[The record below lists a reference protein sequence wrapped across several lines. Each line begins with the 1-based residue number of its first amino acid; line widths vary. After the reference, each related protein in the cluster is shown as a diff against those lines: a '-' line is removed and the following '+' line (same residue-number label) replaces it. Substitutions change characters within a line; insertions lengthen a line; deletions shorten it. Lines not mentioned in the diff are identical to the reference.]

1 MEQKENVITKSPA
14 TPVIAR
20 SAATKQSTFRN
31 FLLHNITNTLKSP
44 SFIILTILFEVFIAI
59 NFFIRQQFFTG
70 SGTTDLILFFSAVPY
85 ICIIAIPALCY
96 KQSFS
101 IYDNFIPL
109 TSFEREAAV
118 FLSRLIL
125 FCLQLVLLLPA
136 ILLVNLFGSTD
147 CGQIFTSLVC
157 LVFYGAAVISL
168 CGFIQTAVSN
178 KVSSLIISALVLGIF
193 NSAHLF
199 AVYVNLPAGL
209 TSLARS
215 LSFAWHFDAAGK
227 GILDTRDILWLA
239 GSTALFLFLS
249 NTTIQIKKGRH
260 FTNEF
265 RLRHILLPL
274 ISLLV
279 MLNAGRWYTR
289 IDFSKN
295 KTYSISK
302 YTKSLIGRIE
312 SPVKIT
318 YYRSAAIAK
327 LYPQI
332 RDVADFLTEYASQSR
347 KISLIIK
354 DPDKDS
360 AARTMLEN
368 YGIAS
373 QQLRT
378 VSGTSTEFLTVY
390 SAIVIEQDGNA
401 ETIPFTMAANTLE
414 YDLDGRLRHLISG
427 SARTVNIV
435 VGNGLSLAEDYSYV
449 VPWLQSQGF
458 ICNPLYIEDPA
469 FSQELEAATGPLL
482 VLGDS
487 EINIEQAIAVEAYI
501 LKNKG
506 SALLAI
512 SPYTADIENSWYIT
526 AAPRTNLIEMTENW
540 GLRFMPQITGDISC
554 ARITMYADDNN
565 STQLLNY
572 PLWPSLMS
580 QQNAPLGIT
589 LFWATPI
596 ELLADKSTDFSVA
609 PYLLSSTAAYGIDE
623 DRASPEKLFETNP
636 FLLAESGKSGGTGYE
651 TKVLGVEIK
660 GALSGLYNA
669 VHSENSHI
677 IVIPDQY
684 FVSTLMNGYIGGDT
698 GDYRNFEFL
707 TNTLLKLNGEE
718 ELAALQSRTSR
729 DTSLYKVTDI
739 VQFNTLRLITFI
751 ILFVILPLLLI
762 AIGVIL
768 NVKREK

>member
-1 MEQKENVITKSPA
+1 MSKNNTG
-14 TPVIAR
+14 
-20 SAATKQSTFRN
+20 TFQN
-31 FLLHNITNTLKSP
+31 FLIHNLKNSIRTP
-44 SFIILTILFEVFIAI
+44 SFIIISILFEVFVAI

-85 ICIIAIPALCY
+85 ICIIAVPALCY

-101 IYDNFIPL
+101 TYDDFIPL
-109 TSFEREAAV
+109 SSLKRETAV
-118 FLSRLIL
+118 FLTRLIL
-125 FCLQLVLLLPA
+125 YCIQIILLLPA
-136 ILLVNLFGSTD
+136 ILLVNLFGTTD
-147 CGQIFTSLVC
+147 GGQIFTSLIC
-157 LVFYGAAVISL
+157 LLFYGAAVISL
-168 CGFIQTAVSN
+168 CGFIQNAISN
-178 KVSSLIISALVLGIF
+178 KVSSLIISALILGIF

-199 AVYVNLPAGL
+199 AVYVNLPDFL

-227 GILDTRDILWLA
+227 GLLDTRDLLWLA
-239 GSTALFLFLS
+239 GSATIFLFFSDTL
-249 NTTIQIKKGRH
+249 IQIKKGRH
-260 FTNEF
+260 FSKN
-265 RLRHILLPL
+265 LKVQHILLPV

-279 MLNAGRWYTR
+279 MLNGSRWYTR

-302 YTKSLIGRIE
+302 YSKSLISRIE

-318 YYRSAAIAK
+318 YYRSSSIAK

-332 RDVADFLTEYASQSR
+332 RDVADFLTEYADQSR

-360 AARTMLEN
+360 STRTMLEN

-414 YDLDGRLRHLISG
+414 YDLDGRLRHLLSG
-427 SARTVNIV
+427 QARTVNIV
-435 VGNGLSLAEDYSYV
+435 IGNGLNLTEDYSYV
-449 VPWLQSQGF
+449 IPWLQSQGF

-469 FSQELEAATGPLL
+469 FAQELDNAQGPLL

-487 EINIEQAIAVEAYI
+487 QINIEQAIAIEAYI

-512 SPYTADIENSWYIT
+512 SPYTADIENSWYIK
-526 AAPRTNLIEMTENW
+526 AAPRTNLIEMAENW
-540 GLRFMPQITGDISC
+540 GLRFLPQITGDISS

-572 PLWPSLMS
+572 PLWPSLMA
-580 QQNAPLGIT
+580 QQNAPLGMT
-589 LFWATPI
+589 LFWVTPL
-596 ELLADKSTDFSVA
+596 ELSDQTDGYKVS
-609 PYLLSSTAAYGIDE
+609 PYLLSSTAAWGIDE
-623 DRASPEKLFETNP
+623 DKSSPEKLFETNP
-636 FLLAESGKSGGTGYE
+636 FLMNQQGKNSGSEYSTKILAA
-651 TKVLGVEIK
+651 EIR
-660 GALSGLYNA
+660 GALPGLFNA
-669 VHSENSHI
+669 ASSENSHLI
-677 IVIPDQY
+677 IIPDQY
-684 FVSTLMNGYIGGDT
+684 FVSSLMNGYIGGDT

-707 TNTLLKLNGEE
+707 TNALLKLNGEE
-718 ELAALQSRTSR
+718 ELAALQSRTTR
-729 DTSLYKVTDI
+729 DTSLYKVTDL
-739 VQFNTLRLITFI
+739 VQMNSLRLITFI
-751 ILFVILPLLLI
+751 ILFAILPLLLI
-762 AIGVIL
+762 AFGVIL

>member
-1 MEQKENVITKSPA
+1 MKS
-14 TPVIAR
+14 
-20 SAATKQSTFRN
+20 
-31 FLLHNITNTLKSP
+31 FLLHNLKNSIKSP
-44 SFIILTILFEVFIAI
+44 SFVIISILFEVFVAI

-70 SGTTDLILFFSAVPY
+70 SGTTDLILFFSSVPY

-96 KQSFS
+96 KGSFS
-101 IYDNFIPL
+101 IYDDFIPL
-109 TSFEREAAV
+109 TSFKRELAV
-118 FLSRLIL
+118 FLTRLIL
-125 FCLQLVLLLPA
+125 YCLQLLLLLPA

-147 CGQIFTSLVC
+147 GGQIFTSFIC
-157 LVFYGAAVISL
+157 LIFYGAAVISL
-168 CGFIQTAVSN
+168 CGFIQTALSN

-199 AVYVNLPAGL
+199 AVYVNLPSAL
-209 TSLARS
+209 TSLSRS

-227 GILDTRDILWLA
+227 GLLDTRDLLWLI
-239 GSTALFLFLS
+239 GSSALFLFLS
-249 NTTIQIKKGRH
+249 DTIIQIKKGRH
-260 FTNEF
+260 FSKD
-265 RLRHILLPL
+265 LKLHHILLPL
-274 ISLLV
+274 ISLLI
-279 MLNAGRWYTR
+279 MLNGSRFYTR

-302 YTKSLIGRIE
+302 YSKALIDRIE

-318 YYRSAAIAK
+318 YYRSSSIAK

-332 RDVADFLTEYASQSR
+332 RDVADFLTEYADQSP

-360 AARTMLEN
+360 ASRTMLEN

-390 SAIVIEQDGNA
+390 SAIVIEQEGNA

-414 YDLDGRLRHLISG
+414 YDLDGRIRHLISG
-427 SARTVNIV
+427 QARNVNII
-435 VGNGLSLAEDYSYV
+435 VGNGLNLTEDYSYII
-449 VPWLQSQGF
+449 PWLQSQGF
-458 ICNPLYIEDPA
+458 ICNPLYIDDPA
-469 FSQELEAATGPLL
+469 FTNQLEAANGPLL
-482 VLGDS
+482 ILGDS
-487 EINIEQAIAVEAYI
+487 EINIDQAIAIEAYI
-501 LKNKG
+501 LSGRGG
-506 SALLAI
+506 SLLAI

-526 AAPRTNLIEMTENW
+526 AAARTNLIEMTENW
-540 GLRFMPQITGDISC
+540 GLRFPAQITGDISS

-565 STQLLNY
+565 ETQLLNY
-572 PLWPSLMS
+572 PLWPSLMA
-580 QQNAPLGIT
+580 QQNAPLGMT
-589 LFWATPI
+589 LFWASPLEISSDDSHAFTV
-596 ELLADKSTDFSVA
+596 T
-609 PYLLSSTAAYGIDE
+609 PYLLSSPAAYSIDE
-623 DRASPEKLFETNP
+623 DKASPEKLFETNP
-636 FLLAESGKSGGTGYE
+636 FLLNQQGKKDTTTYSTKILGAEIQGS
-651 TKVLGVEIK
+651 LP
-660 GALSGLYNA
+660 GLYNA
-669 VHSENSHI
+669 ATSENSHI

-707 TNTLLKLNGEE
+707 TNALLKLNGEE

-729 DTSLYKVTDI
+729 DTSLYKVTDL
-739 VQFNTLRLITFI
+739 VQLNTLRLVTFI

-762 AIGVIL
+762 ALGVIL